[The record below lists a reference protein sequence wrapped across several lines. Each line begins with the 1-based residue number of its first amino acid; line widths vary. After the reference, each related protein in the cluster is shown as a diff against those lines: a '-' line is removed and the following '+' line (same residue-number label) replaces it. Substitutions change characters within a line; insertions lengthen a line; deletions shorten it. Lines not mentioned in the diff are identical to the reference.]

1 MVTLTIDAI
10 QVTVPEQTSVLDAA
24 RAAGIYIPTLCYLK
38 DLNEIGA
45 CRVCIVEIEGIDQLV
60 ASCNNYVLDG
70 MVVHT
75 NSKKVRE
82 ARRMNVELLL
92 STHNSSCTSCVR
104 SRNCSLQS
112 VANDLG
118 IYYQDYPNTHIP
130 FTPWDKDLPLIRDN
144 SKCIGC
150 YRCIQVCDKIQ
161 DSQVWSMTSR
171 THHAVVDVTGG
182 KDFSESDCTL
192 CGQCV
197 VNCPTGALRER
208 DDTERVW
215 DALSDPEKC
224 CVVQIAPSIRTSW
237 GEEFGID
244 QADANLLQLVAVLRK
259 LGFDYV
265 INTDFSADLTIM
277 EESHELL
284 EHLPKSQS
292 GGLPLF
298 TSCCPGWMRY
308 AKAHYPELVD
318 SISTCKSP
326 QQMMGAVIKSYFA
339 QQVGV
344 EPSSVFSV
352 SIMPCIAKKS
362 EADIADMCNADDMR
376 DVDVVL
382 TTRELVRMI
391 RADHINVHDIL
402 PSEFDSPLGE
412 GTGAGVIFGAT
423 GGVMEAALRTAYH
436 CVNGVNAPDDIFM
449 EVRGSDPWREASYTL
464 GETTVQVAAVS
475 GLAHVHTL
483 CDAILSGEKHFDF
496 VEVMAC
502 PGGCV
507 NGGGQP
513 IHEGHSCTAARS
525 KRLYSTDAY
534 MPLRNSHDNPA
545 IKQLYREFLGEPL
558 SHLSEALLHANH
570 HSWDVR
576 AKPTTQ

>member
-1 MVTLTIDAI
+1 MVTLTIDNI
-10 QVTVPEQTSVLDAA
+10 QVTVPEQTSILDAA
-24 RAAGIYIPTLCYLK
+24 RMAGIYIPTLCYLK

-104 SRNCSLQS
+104 SRNCSLQNVS
-112 VANDLG
+112 NDLG
-118 IYYQDYPNTHIP
+118 IYYQDFPNTHVP
-130 FTPWDKDLPLIRDN
+130 FTPWNKDYPLIRDN

-150 YRCIQVCDKIQ
+150 YRCIQVCDKVQ
-161 DSQVWSMTSR
+161 NSHVWSMTSR
-171 THHAVVDVTGG
+171 THHAVVDVVGG
-182 KDFSESDCTL
+182 KDFSEADCTL

-215 DALSDPEKC
+215 DALSDPDTC
-224 CVVQIAPSIRTSW
+224 CVVQIAPSIRTAW
-237 GEEFGID
+237 GEEFGIEP
-244 QADANLLQLVAVLRK
+244 ADANLSQLVAALRK

-277 EESHELL
+277 EESAELL
-284 EHLPKSQS
+284 EHLPQSQN

-308 AKAHYPELVD
+308 AKAHYPQLVD
-318 SISTCKSP
+318 YISTCKSP
-326 QQMMGAVIKSYFA
+326 QQMMGAVVKSYFA
-339 QQVGV
+339 QQIGV

-352 SIMPCIAKKS
+352 SVMPCIAKKS
-362 EADIADMCNADDMR
+362 EAKIPDMCNADELR

-391 RADHINVHDIL
+391 RANHIAVHDLL
-402 PSEFDSPLGE
+402 PSEFDNPLGE

-436 CVNGVNAPDDIFM
+436 CVNGVNAPDDIFI
-449 EVRGSDPWREASYTL
+449 EVRGSHPWREASYVL
-464 GETTVQVAAVS
+464 GETTVRVAAVS
-475 GLAHVHTL
+475 GLAHVQQL
-483 CDAILSGEKHFDF
+483 CDAILAGEKHFDF

-513 IHEGHSCTAARS
+513 IHEGYSLVPARS
-525 KRLYSTDAY
+525 KKLYRTDAS
-534 MPLRNSHDNPA
+534 MMRRNSHDNPA
-545 IKQLYREFLGEPL
+545 IKQIYSEFLGEPL
-558 SHLSEALLHANH
+558 SHTSEEFLHTNH
-570 HSWDVR
+570 HSWTM
-576 AKPTTQ
+576 AASL